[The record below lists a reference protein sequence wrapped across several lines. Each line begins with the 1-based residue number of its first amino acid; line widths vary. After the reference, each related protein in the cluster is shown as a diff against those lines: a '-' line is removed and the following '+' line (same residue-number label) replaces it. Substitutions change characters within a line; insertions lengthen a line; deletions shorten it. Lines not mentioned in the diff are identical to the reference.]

1 MIMKIEIIEI
11 ARREY
16 DEAKEFYEIEQPD
29 LGTQFEEQI
38 RYSLLRIQQHPQ
50 AWPPERKEIRRYI
63 VHKFPYKIL
72 YSIQNDTIVVLAFAH
87 LHRQP
92 DYWVDRT
99 KARYRVMKQ

>member
-1 MIMKIEIIEI
+1 MKMEILDI

-16 DEAKEFYEIEQPD
+16 DEAKEFYEAEQTG
-29 LGTQFEEQI
+29 LGSQFTEQI
-38 RYSLLRIQQHPQ
+38 KHSLLRIQQYPQ

-72 YSIQNDTIVVLAFAH
+72 YSIQDDMIVVLAFAH

-92 DYWVDRT
+92 DYWIDRL
-99 KARYRVMKQ
+99 K

>member
-1 MIMKIEIIEI
+1 MKLVILEI

-16 DEAKEFYEIEQPD
+16 DEAKEFYETEQPG
-29 LGTQFEEQI
+29 LGSQFKEQI
-38 RYSLLRIQQHPQ
+38 RHSLLRIQQYPQ

-72 YSIQNDTIVVLAFAH
+72 YSIQDDKIVVLAFAH

-92 DYWVDRT
+92 DYWIDRI
-99 KARYRVMKQ
+99 K

>member
-16 DEAKEFYEIEQPD
+16 DEAKEFYEIEQPG

-72 YSIQNDTIVVLAFAH
+72 YSIQNDAIVVLAFAH

-92 DYWVDRT
+92 DYWVGRT
-99 KARYRVMKQ
+99 KAR

>member
-1 MIMKIEIIEI
+1 MNMKIDILEI

-16 DEAKEFYEIEQPD
+16 DEAKEFYEIEQPG
-29 LGTQFEEQI
+29 LGAQFEEQI
-38 RYSLLRIQQHPQ
+38 RHSPLRIQQYPQ
-50 AWPPERKEIRRYI
+50 AWPPERKEIRRYL

-72 YSIQNDTIVVLAFAH
+72 YSVQHNTMVVLAFAH

-99 KARYRVMKQ
+99 KVR